1 MVSASRLARPRGVPY
16 SSGFSAM
23 MSDHRPAMTSAREA
37 YSSASPAESLR
48 RASFSQSRQA
58 GPVDPERSADQVG
71 AQSHVTSPLYCRPS
85 GGFRVFQVLWSL
97 RMT

>member
-1 MVSASRLARPRGVPY
+1 MVSASRLARPPGVPY

-48 RASFSQSRQA
+48 RASFS
-58 GPVDPERSADQVG
+58 
-71 AQSHVTSPLYCRPS
+71 
-85 GGFRVFQVLWSL
+85 
-97 RMT
+97 